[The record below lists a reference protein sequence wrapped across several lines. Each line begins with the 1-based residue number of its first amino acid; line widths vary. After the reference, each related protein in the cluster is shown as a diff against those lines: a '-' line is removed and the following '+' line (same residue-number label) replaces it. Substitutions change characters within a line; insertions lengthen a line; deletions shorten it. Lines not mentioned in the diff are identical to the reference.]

1 MVERGR
7 KIHEEKRGE
16 TRGGKGERR
25 MFTGV
30 PALGGGAMTVYRGSL
45 ARPPPPPPCLPRFL
59 LVQFNSLPND
69 RRGLLSER
77 LREQVR

>member
-30 PALGGGAMTVYRGSL
+30 PSL
-45 ARPPPPPPCLPRFL
+45 SPPPPASPVFSLYNLTRFPITAVVYYL
-59 LVQFNSLPND
+59 NASGN
-69 RRGLLSER
+69 R
-77 LREQVR
+77 LDKGGVGCTG

>member
-30 PALGGGAMTVYRGSL
+30 P
-45 ARPPPPPPCLPRFL
+45 
-59 LVQFNSLPND
+59 SLPNN